1 MRAIEAK
8 KEEIKADLETARQK
22 RQDLLEGLQTGVEEK
37 QSRIRAHIDFENK
50 GNFQLI
56 SGNRLFS
63 VKRASF
69 WYLSTWKVQLE
80 TSFSNFYPIFS
91 NQQNFLKKT
100 LNIVLENE
108 LTEQTARD
116 IEDLELE
123 EEQHIMTSRPP
134 VRQAWR

>member
-1 MRAIEAK
+1 MSRLQAAKAELVEDRENVLRAIESK

-22 RQDLLEGLQTGVEEK
+22 RQDLLQGLQTGVEEK

-50 GNFQLI
+50 
-56 SGNRLFS
+56 
-63 VKRASF
+63 
-69 WYLSTWKVQLE
+69 
-80 TSFSNFYPIFS
+80 
-91 NQQNFLKKT
+91 
-100 LNIVLENE
+100 ENE

>member
-22 RQDLLEGLQTGVEEK
+22 RQDLIEGLQTGVEEK

-56 SGNRLFS
+56 LGNRLFS

-69 WYLSTWKVQLE
+69 
-80 TSFSNFYPIFS
+80 
-91 NQQNFLKKT
+91 
-100 LNIVLENE
+100 
-108 LTEQTARD
+108 
-116 IEDLELE
+116 
-123 EEQHIMTSRPP
+123 
-134 VRQAWR
+134 